1 MRNYKVP
8 DFFNNYIISS
18 GKHKNSPEGWL
29 KEHVID
35 NLSNKVTTI
44 VDFGCA
50 VGRNFIPF
58 TTENTHNSYKFI
70 GFDIHLEEHLHVNK
84 LVDFL
89 YYKYS
94 LEDFLKDI
102 NSFNIKWEECLVFSH
117 GTLMYFKHPSES
129 NDFINIL
136 RNKGCKN
143 FVLHEYASK
152 IAQENLSERALNGG
166 LGYID
171 LNEDNLKL
179 FTPPFGK
186 KINFEEPQNDLQVH
200 IHLEKK

>member
-29 KEHVID
+29 KEYVIN
-35 NLSNKVTTI
+35 NLSSNVTTI

-50 VGRNFIPF
+50 VGRNFAPF
-58 TTENTHNSYKFI
+58 NGKKFI
-70 GFDIHLEEHLHVNK
+70 GFDIHPTEKIQQNSLIG
-84 LVDFL
+84 FL
-89 YYKYS
+89 YHESS
-94 LEDFLKDI
+94 LEDFIKNID
-102 NSFNIKWEECLVFSH
+102 SFDIKWEECLVFSH
-117 GTLMYFKHPSES
+117 GTLMYFKHPEEA
-129 NDFINIL
+129 NIFINTL

-152 IAQENLSERALNGG
+152 IAQENLSKRALSGG

-200 IHLEKK
+200 IHLEKTQI